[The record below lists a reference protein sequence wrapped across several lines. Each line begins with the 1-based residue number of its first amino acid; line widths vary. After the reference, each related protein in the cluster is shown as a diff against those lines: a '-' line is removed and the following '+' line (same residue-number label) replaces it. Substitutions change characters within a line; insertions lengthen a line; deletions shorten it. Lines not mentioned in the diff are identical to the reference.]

1 MSGQED
7 RGGAGLRASGDDD
20 REDSAKPGDFFLQ
33 LCLAAEDICKR
44 YIAEFF
50 QNCFS
55 HQASVMKG
63 QNRPV
68 NIGYWQDS
76 N

>member
-7 RGGAGLRASGDDD
+7 KGGVGLRASGDDD

-50 QNCFS
+50 QNCFP
-55 HQASVMKG
+55 HRTPLPPG
-63 QNRPV
+63 
-68 NIGYWQDS
+68 
-76 N
+76 